1 VALSIRG
8 RAAERRRSPRRVT
21 GVVALLAALSLIFPA
36 VAQAAPSQ
44 DDIDQAR
51 AEENAAKM
59 SVAQIEVELANVTS
73 EAQQA
78 TQEAQSAAEELNDA
92 NLQLQEATDTATK
105 AKAEAT
111 EAQAAYEKGR
121 RELASVA
128 QTAYRSGGSSLDSL
142 APYLESD
149 GLRTVETKQTTIDT
163 FSSAADSKM
172 QRVAALEQVAK
183 IMQDAADKA
192 VANQQKATEEVQ
204 TRTDAAQAAAES
216 AVALQNQT
224 EARRQVLTEELAKKE
239 NTTVALI
246 QERQDYMEEQRQKAA
261 EEAARKAAE
270 QAAAAQA
277 AAARTAAQAAAQQAA
292 AAAAGGSSS
301 SGSSSGSS
309 SSGSSAGGS
318 SSSGSS
324 STPASRDEVRPAA
337 PSGNAAA
344 GAVAWAL
351 GRLGSPYVWAGEGP
365 GYDCSGLVM
374 MAYRSQGIYLTH
386 SSRVQYGQ
394 GTLIPVGAAQA
405 GDLIFWS
412 KNGTQG
418 GIYHVAMSLGGGR
431 IVEAPIA
438 GIPVRVNS
446 IYNWGQVMPYAV
458 RVA

>member
-1 VALSIRG
+1 M
-8 RAAERRRSPRRVT
+8 
-21 GVVALLAALSLIFPA
+21 FPA

-59 SVAQIEVELANVTS
+59 SVAQIEVELANVTA

-78 TQEAQSAAEELNDA
+78 TQEAQTAAEELNEA
-92 NLQLQEATDTATK
+92 KLQLQEATDTATK
-105 AKAEAT
+105 AKEEAT
-111 EAQAAYEKGR
+111 KAQSAYEKGR

-172 QRVAALEQVAK
+172 QRVAALEQVAT

-192 VANQQKATEEVQ
+192 VANQQKATDEVQ
-204 TRTDAAQAAAES
+204 SRTDAAQAAAES

-224 EARRQVLTEELAKKE
+224 EARRQVLTEELARKE

-246 QERQDYMEEQRQKAA
+246 QERQTYIEEQRRKAA

-270 QAAAAQA
+270 QAAAAQQA
-277 AAARTAAQAAAQQAA
+277 AAARAAAQAAAQQAA
-292 AAAAGGSSS
+292 AAAAGGSSGGS
-301 SGSSSGSS
+301 SSGGSSSGSS
-309 SSGSSAGGS
+309 SSGSSTGGSSSGGSSSGS

-324 STPASRDEVRPAA
+324 TGGSSSGGSSSAPASRDEVRPAA
-337 PSGNAAA
+337 PAGTAAQ

-394 GTLIPVGAAQA
+394 GTMVPVGAAQA

-412 KNGTQG
+412 RNGTQG
-418 GIYHVAMSLGGGR
+418 AIYHVAMSLGGGR
-431 IVEAPIA
+431 IVEAPTV
-438 GIPVRVNS
+438 GIPVRVTT

>member
-1 VALSIRG
+1 M
-8 RAAERRRSPRRVT
+8 
-21 GVVALLAALSLIFPA
+21 FPA

-59 SVAQIEVELANVTS
+59 SVAQIEVELANVTA

-78 TQEAQSAAEELNDA
+78 TQEAQTAAEELNEA
-92 NLQLQEATDTATK
+92 KLQLQEATDTATK
-105 AKAEAT
+105 AKEEAT
-111 EAQAAYEKGR
+111 KAQSAYEKGR

-172 QRVAALEQVAK
+172 QRVAALEQVAT

-192 VANQQKATEEVQ
+192 VANQQKATDEVQ
-204 TRTDAAQAAAES
+204 SRTDAAQAAAES

-224 EARRQVLTEELAKKE
+224 EARRQVLTEELARKE

-246 QERQDYMEEQRQKAA
+246 QERQTYIEEQRRKAA

-270 QAAAAQA
+270 QAAAAQQA
-277 AAARTAAQAAAQQAA
+277 AAARAAAQAAAQQAA
-292 AAAAGGSSS
+292 AAAAGGSSGGS
-301 SGSSSGSS
+301 SSGGSSSGSS
-309 SSGSSAGGS
+309 SSGSSTGGS
-318 SSSGSS
+318 SSGGSS
-324 STPASRDEVRPAA
+324 SAPASRDEVRPAA
-337 PSGNAAA
+337 PAGTAAQ

-394 GTLIPVGAAQA
+394 GTMVPVGAAQA

-418 GIYHVAMSLGGGR
+418 AIYHVAMSLGGGR
-431 IVEAPIA
+431 IVEAPTV
-438 GIPVRVNS
+438 GIPVRVTT

>member
-1 VALSIRG
+1 M
-8 RAAERRRSPRRVT
+8 
-21 GVVALLAALSLIFPA
+21 FPA

-59 SVAQIEVELANVTS
+59 SVAQIEVELANVTA

-78 TQEAQSAAEELNDA
+78 TQEAQTAAEELNEA
-92 NLQLQEATDTATK
+92 KLQLQEATDTATK
-105 AKAEAT
+105 AKEEAT
-111 EAQAAYEKGR
+111 KAQSAYEKGR

-172 QRVAALEQVAK
+172 QRVAALEQVAT

-192 VANQQKATEEVQ
+192 VANQQKATDEVQ
-204 TRTDAAQAAAES
+204 SRTDAAQAAAES

-224 EARRQVLTEELAKKE
+224 EARRQVLTEELARKE

-246 QERQDYMEEQRQKAA
+246 QERQTYIEEQRRKAA

-270 QAAAAQA
+270 QAAAAQQA
-277 AAARTAAQAAAQQAA
+277 AAARAAAQAAAQQAA
-292 AAAAGGSSS
+292 AAAAGGSSGGS
-301 SGSSSGSS
+301 SSGGSSSGSS
-309 SSGSSAGGS
+309 SSGSSTGGS
-318 SSSGSS
+318 SSGGSS
-324 STPASRDEVRPAA
+324 SAPASRDEVRPAA
-337 PSGNAAA
+337 PAGTAAQ

-374 MAYRSQGIYLTH
+374 MAYRSQGIYLWH

-394 GTLIPVGAAQA
+394 GTMVPVGAAQA

-412 KNGTQG
+412 RNGTQG
-418 GIYHVAMSLGGGR
+418 AIYHVAMSLGGGR
-431 IVEAPIA
+431 IVEAPTV
-438 GIPVRVNS
+438 GIPVRVTT

>member
-1 VALSIRG
+1 M
-8 RAAERRRSPRRVT
+8 
-21 GVVALLAALSLIFPA
+21 FPA

-59 SVAQIEVELANVTS
+59 SVAQIEVELANVTA

-78 TQEAQSAAEELNDA
+78 TQEAQTAAEELNEA
-92 NLQLQEATDTATK
+92 KLQLQEATDTATK
-105 AKAEAT
+105 AKEEAT
-111 EAQAAYEKGR
+111 KAQSAYEKGR

-172 QRVAALEQVAK
+172 QRVAALEQVAT

-192 VANQQKATEEVQ
+192 VANQQKATDEVQ
-204 TRTDAAQAAAES
+204 SRTDAAQAAAES

-224 EARRQVLTEELAKKE
+224 EARRQVLTEELARKE

-246 QERQDYMEEQRQKAA
+246 QERQTYIEEQRRKAA

-270 QAAAAQA
+270 QAAAAQQA
-277 AAARTAAQAAAQQAA
+277 AAARAAAQAAAQQAA
-292 AAAAGGSSS
+292 AAAAGGSSGGS
-301 SGSSSGSS
+301 SSGGSSSGSS
-309 SSGSSAGGS
+309 SSGSSTGGS
-318 SSSGSS
+318 SSGGSS
-324 STPASRDEVRPAA
+324 SAPASRDEVRPAA
-337 PSGNAAA
+337 PAGSAAQ

-394 GTLIPVGAAQA
+394 GTMVPVGAAQA

-412 KNGTQG
+412 RNGTQG
-418 GIYHVAMSLGGGR
+418 AIYHVAMSLGGGR
-431 IVEAPIA
+431 IVEAPTV
-438 GIPVRVNS
+438 GIPVRVTT

>member
-1 VALSIRG
+1 M
-8 RAAERRRSPRRVT
+8 
-21 GVVALLAALSLIFPA
+21 FPA

-59 SVAQIEVELANVTS
+59 SVAQIEVELANVTA

-78 TQEAQSAAEELNDA
+78 TQEAQTAAEELNEA
-92 NLQLQEATDTATK
+92 KLQLQEATDTATK
-105 AKAEAT
+105 AKEEAT
-111 EAQAAYEKGR
+111 KAQSAYEKGR

-172 QRVAALEQVAK
+172 QRVAALEQVAT

-192 VANQQKATEEVQ
+192 VANQQKATDEVQ
-204 TRTDAAQAAAES
+204 SRTDAAQAAAES

-224 EARRQVLTEELAKKE
+224 EARRQVLTEELARKE

-246 QERQDYMEEQRQKAA
+246 QERQTYIEEQRRKAA

-270 QAAAAQA
+270 QAAAAQQA
-277 AAARTAAQAAAQQAA
+277 AAARAAAQAAAQQAA
-292 AAAAGGSSS
+292 AAAAGGSSGGS
-301 SGSSSGSS
+301 SSGGSSSGSS
-309 SSGSSAGGS
+309 SSGSSTGGS
-318 SSSGSS
+318 SSGGSS
-324 STPASRDEVRPAA
+324 SAPASRDEVRPAA
-337 PSGNAAA
+337 PAGTAAQ

-394 GTLIPVGAAQA
+394 GTMVPVGAAQA

-412 KNGTQG
+412 RNGTQG
-418 GIYHVAMSLGGGR
+418 AIYHVAMSLGGGR
-431 IVEAPIA
+431 IVEAPTV
-438 GIPVRVNS
+438 GIPVRVTT